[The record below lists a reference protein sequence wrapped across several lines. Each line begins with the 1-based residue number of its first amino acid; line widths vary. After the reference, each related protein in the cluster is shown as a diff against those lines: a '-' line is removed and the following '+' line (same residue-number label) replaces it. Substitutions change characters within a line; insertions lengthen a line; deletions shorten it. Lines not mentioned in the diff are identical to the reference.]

1 MKLEEIFNE
10 VYYEFIGGNYKVC
23 LSNDRNYFVIDTPPK
38 MESIEA
44 LQATVNYLIWEWSHD
59 HEDQRFKKL
68 IKEIAIPP
76 KDYDLSK
83 ITFTQLLEVVSPE
96 LIKTSNIVKK
106 PQKRLKVNQP
116 KKQLKEKSVFETGSQ
131 EIEPKVVNGHI
142 DILSLF

>member
-96 LIKTSNIVKK
+96 LVKTSDIKIIYYPEITIYEYKK
-106 PQKRLKVNQP
+106 ENTN
-116 KKQLKEKSVFETGSQ
+116 KENDIEELFDWK
-131 EIEPKVVNGHI
+131 EPK
-142 DILSLF
+142 

>member
-1 MKLEEIFNE
+1 MLESIFNE
-10 VYYEFIGGNYKVC
+10 VYYKFTEGDYNICSSTNRK
-23 LSNDRNYFVIDTPPK
+23 SIINKTPPK
-38 MESIEA
+38 MESVDA

-76 KDYDLSK
+76 KDYDLSGYS
-83 ITFTQLLEVVSPE
+83 FTELLDVVSPE
-96 LIKTSNIVKK
+96 LIKTSDIVKK
-106 PQKRLKVNQP
+106 PQKRLKVKKP
-116 KKQLKEKSVFETGSQ
+116 KKPLKEKSVFETGSQ